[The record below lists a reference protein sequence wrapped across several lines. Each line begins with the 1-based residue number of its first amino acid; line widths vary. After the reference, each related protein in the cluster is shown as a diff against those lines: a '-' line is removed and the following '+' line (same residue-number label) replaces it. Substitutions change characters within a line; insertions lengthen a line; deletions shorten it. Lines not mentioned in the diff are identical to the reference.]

1 MICNKNHVFLSN
13 IRVQIDLYQNSN
25 GSITKSQPFNGYDNK
40 DAQVGKCRLHFPT
53 VIYLHFILTAIF
65 HFTFNVLCFVIAH

>member
-1 MICNKNHVFLSN
+1 MICNKNHVFVSKT
-13 IRVQIDLYQNSN
+13 RVQIDLFQDSN
-25 GSITKSQPFNGYDNK
+25 GSVTKSQPFYGQDNK

-65 HFTFNVLCFVIAH
+65 HFTFNVLCRFIAQ